1 MDYEY
6 YYYQAKNRYYDAC
19 SEINSCQNNVNN
31 LEGNKQVKI
40 SEINNLKA
48 QLKKYKDA
56 LSDIENA
63 IKKEDDMQSSL
74 SIINSSVNSISE
86 NFNNM
91 AYSDSVTQKNLK
103 DVYSTEADKTKST
116 LNSTFETLKSKK
128 SIVTNKISE
137 LEVNIQRSE
146 TDLQNIK
153 NEINSMNSNIQSWI
167 TTKNNASYDMEY
179 YRHKMYE
186 EE

>member
-56 LSDIENA
+56 V
-63 IKKEDDMQSSL
+63 
-74 SIINSSVNSISE
+74 II
-86 NFNNM
+86 
-91 AYSDSVTQKNLK
+91 
-103 DVYSTEADKTKST
+103 
-116 LNSTFETLKSKK
+116 
-128 SIVTNKISE
+128 
-137 LEVNIQRSE
+137 
-146 TDLQNIK
+146 
-153 NEINSMNSNIQSWI
+153 
-167 TTKNNASYDMEY
+167 
-179 YRHKMYE
+179 
-186 EE
+186 